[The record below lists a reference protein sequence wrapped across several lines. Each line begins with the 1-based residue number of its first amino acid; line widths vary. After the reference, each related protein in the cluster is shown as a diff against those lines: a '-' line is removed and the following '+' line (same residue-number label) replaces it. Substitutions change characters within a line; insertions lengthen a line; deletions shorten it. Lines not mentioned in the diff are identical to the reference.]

1 VIESVGEHTS
11 LWDRKRRAGQRLLLG
26 IAGTAPT
33 VEEKE
38 LIAETQPCG
47 FVLFARN
54 IEEPAQVRELNREL
68 AALLPASAPPLLTV
82 DQEGGRVQRIR
93 ATPWPAMRT
102 VGNADDTT
110 RTKALARAI
119 GDEVRALGFN
129 VDWAPVADVDSNP
142 KNPVIGDRSF
152 SNDPARVAKHVVAF
166 LEGMRASGCIACV
179 KHFPGHG
186 DTMLDSHTALP
197 RVEKDRDEVQH
208 VELVPFAA
216 AVRAGVP
223 MVMSAHVVFP
233 AWDED
238 RPATL
243 SSVLLRDLLR
253 RDLVF
258 AGVLVSDDLDMKA
271 VADQFAIQD
280 VVEQA
285 SLATVDLFLS
295 CKDRERQWALYE
307 ALVRVQEPSKLHEDR
322 AIDAMTRLR
331 VLRETHLRSPP
342 PPPDLSVVGSA
353 AHRDLAFALL
363 AAGGV

>member
-1 VIESVGEHTS
+1 VIESVGEGTS

-33 VEEKE
+33 LEEKE
-38 LIAETQPCG
+38 LIAEARPGG

-82 DQEGGRVQRIR
+82 DQEGGRVQRVR
-93 ATPWPAMRT
+93 ATEWPSMRV
-102 VGNADDTT
+102 VGNADDAA
-110 RTKALARAI
+110 RTKALGAAI
-119 GDEVRALGFN
+119 GDEVRALGFH

-142 KNPVIGDRSF
+142 KNPVIGDRAF
-152 SNDPARVAKHVVAF
+152 SSDPATVAKHVVAF
-166 LEGMRASGCIACV
+166 LAGLRESGCIGCV

-186 DTMLDSHTALP
+186 DTVTDSHLALP
-197 RVEKDRDEVQH
+197 RVEKDRDEVRH

-216 AVRAGVP
+216 AVRAAVP

-238 RPATL
+238 RPATMSPPL
-243 SSVLLRDLLR
+243 LEGLLRDELG
-253 RDLVF
+253 F
-258 AGVLVSDDLDMKA
+258 QGVLVSDDLDMNA
-271 VADQFAIQD
+271 VAAGFEIPD

-285 SLATVDLFLS
+285 SRATVDLFLS
-295 CKDRERQWALYE
+295 CKDPERQWKVYE
-307 ALVRVQEPSKLHEDR
+307 ALVRVQETSKIQEDR
-322 AIDAMTRLR
+322 AKDALTRLR
-331 VLRETHLRSPP
+331 ALRETHLRSMR

-363 AAGGV
+363 AAGS